1 MISYWFFV
9 CFSQHIQSI
18 DLPRL
23 IRTLRFL
30 NQTKETKINS
40 LWNRIF
46 IRFFRVSSFGTH
58 NLWQTSVWIIE
69 KLETGCIVL
78 RTLIAPM
85 FVQCSSGRMS
95 FRLPDLCFNICFVPS
110 QINIQKTFMWL
121 SYVFFGTFGFWQLK
135 TGKIYH

>member
-1 MISYWFFV
+1 MISCWFFV

-78 RTLIAPM
+78 RTLITPM

-95 FRLPDLCFNICFVPS
+95 FRLPDLFALIFVLFQVKLIFRKRLCDCFMSFSVLLPFDN
-110 QINIQKTFMWL
+110 
-121 SYVFFGTFGFWQLK
+121 
-135 TGKIYH
+135 